1 MSKCVW
7 ALEKED
13 IADFIGALQ
22 EEDARAWLAKV
33 LSSVVQEDI
42 YRVVVTIWAIWHAR
56 RKAIHENLFQGPLST
71 HAFINKFVSK
81 LGEMTAVR
89 TRERQLGHPAT
100 RWIPPT
106 GDLAKINVDAAV
118 SKNFGQASM
127 VAIARDSEGNFIT
140 VSTVV
145 SYGITETM
153 EAMACREGLALATG
167 ALLSKVRVASD
178 CSSVVR
184 SIHEGSMGVYGHI
197 VQEIRL
203 RENTISAVGV
213 CS

>member
-1 MSKCVW
+1 
-7 ALEKED
+7 
-13 IADFIGALQ
+13 
-22 EEDARAWLAKV
+22 
-33 LSSVVQEDI
+33 
-42 YRVVVTIWAIWHAR
+42 
-56 RKAIHENLFQGPLST
+56 LST
-71 HAFINKFVSK
+71 HAFIDKFVSE
-81 LGEMTAVR
+81 LGETTTVR

-100 RWIPPT
+100 RWILLT
-106 GDLAKINVDAAV
+106 GNLAKINVDAAV
-118 SKNFGQASM
+118 SKNSGQASM
-127 VAIARDSEGNFIT
+127 AAIARDSEGNFIT

-145 SYGITETM
+145 SYGITEPETM
-153 EAMACREGLALATG
+153 EAMACREGLLLATG

-178 CSSVVR
+178 YSSVVR